1 MTTYAPPTSATG
13 RWMTLQEVARESGL
27 REDLVSRFVPHMDT
41 PTGPLYSA
49 HHLGIA
55 RLVKQLTEMR
65 LPYEAIDVTVRDAV
79 NRPDAQF
86 GIALAQVRPN
96 TSTRRK
102 LWTVAG
108 AAAAVALIVGGV
120 IGGLISYGN
129 GGGDTTAAPAVTV
142 TAEAPPPAQISATIP
157 ATPDPVCAEWGPLHD
172 SYRAK
177 LTDWVKVD
185 PRVPAAQW
193 SAEQRAINMAVI
205 PTLEA
210 EAADMRRLAGQAE
223 DPFLAGLLRAQAEY
237 EELTAQAIPNYEPS
251 DAKFWGATVNF
262 SNAVNARCTA
272 VAPR

>member
-120 IGGLISYGN
+120 IGGLIGYGN

-142 TAEAPPPAQISATIP
+142 TAEAPPAQISATIP
-157 ATPDPVCAEWGPLHD
+157 ATPDPVCAEWNPIATD
-172 SYRAK
+172 YASKQAEWAK
-177 LTDWVKVD
+177 TD
-185 PRVPAAQW
+185 PNVPAAQW
-193 SAEQRAINMAVI
+193 SPQERALNMGII
-205 PTLEA
+205 PVLRDQ
-210 EAADMRRLAGQAE
+210 AADMRRLAEKAE
-223 DPFLAGLLRAQAEY
+223 DPLLRALLESQAVY
-237 EELTAQAIPNYEPS
+237 EEAYANRLPNYQPN
-251 DAKFWGATVNF
+251 DQRLWQAAINF
-262 SNAVNARCTA
+262 SSAVNSLCTA
-272 VAPR
+272 VMPR

>member
-65 LPYEAIDVTVRDAV
+65 LPNEAIDVTVRDAV

-86 GIALAQVRPN
+86 GLALAQVRPN

-120 IGGLISYGN
+120 IGGLIGYGN

-142 TAEAPPPAQISATIP
+142 TAEAPPAQISATIP
-157 ATPDPVCAEWGPLHD
+157 ATPDPVCAEWNPMND
-172 SYRAK
+172 RYREQRAE
-177 LTDWVKVD
+177 WVKTD
-185 PRVPAAQW
+185 PNIPAAQW
-193 SAEQRAINMAVI
+193 SAEQRAVTMAVV
-205 PTLEA
+205 PVMQQQAA
-210 EAADMRRLAGQAE
+210 ELRRLADKTADPTLRSMLELEAAYQDAFANQLPTYSPE
-223 DPFLAGLLRAQAEY
+223 DKRLWVA
-237 EELTAQAIPNYEPS
+237 
-251 DAKFWGATVNF
+251 ATDF
-262 SNAVNARCTA
+262 GNAVNSLCHATSR
-272 VAPR
+272 R